1 MLSRDK
7 LVETVLAARDARRDL
22 SSANAAFN
30 RLVAAFQD
38 YAVGTAYAYLGDY
51 SEAED
56 AAQEAFLAAWRAL
69 PALRDATLFPAWFK
83 RILASRCNRVRRSKK
98 SAVSALDETGTEYS
112 SNFEEL
118 LDKREAGR
126 LVREALGALPENQR
140 LVVALFYFGGEDQA
154 AIAQFL
160 GVLRST
166 IAKRLFAARKKLAA
180 MLEPLRLD
188 IAHRRPSRTARFAA
202 IVRAGIYDDYT
213 GLYRYVRR
221 PQLTVCVKRVGNR
234 LISFSNGQRNSVL
247 LGARISQLRT
257 GEFDGRAEFFHDR
270 SGKITHFVYYEF
282 GRRMGIARKVA
293 ISGQSAAGRPKSQ
306 QIRAD
311 NN

>member
-1 MLSRDK
+1 LLSRDK
-7 LVETVLAARDARRDL
+7 LVETVLAARDTRQDL

-69 PALRDATLFPAWFK
+69 PALRDAALFSAWFK

-98 SAVSALDETGTEYS
+98 SAVFALDETGSASS

-118 LDKREAGR
+118 LNKRETGR
-126 LVREALGALPENQR
+126 LVREALQALPEGQR
-140 LVVALFYFGGEDQA
+140 LVVVLFYFGGEDHS

-160 GVLRST
+160 GVPRST

-180 MLEPLRLD
+180 MLEPLRLG
-188 IAHRRPSRTARFAA
+188 IAHCRPSRTARFAA
-202 IVRAGIYDDYT
+202 MVRAGIYDDYT

-221 PQLTVCVKRVGNR
+221 PQLTVSVKRIGNR

-247 LGARISQLRT
+247 LGARISELRA
-257 GEFDGRAEFFHDR
+257 GEFDGRAEFFRDP

-282 GRRMGIARKVA
+282 GKRMGIARKTTA
-293 ISGQSAAGRPKSQ
+293 SMSAGG
-306 QIRAD
+306 
-311 NN
+311 